1 MRLARVAKALVD
13 VDLYDIADLVGAQR
27 SKLQEHRVFTV
38 VTLCAARLYVDLSAH
53 NLEEEELDFIE
64 GIRQQVNSAQAQ
76 AIAQR
81 IQPLGACLHPL
92 GNQAES
98 ARTDFDSC
106 HGVPHQGLQP
116 QARCGIQLHPF
127 SCQF

>member
-1 MRLARVAKALVD
+1 M
-13 VDLYDIADLVGAQR
+13 
-27 SKLQEHRVFTV
+27 
-38 VTLCAARLYVDLSAH
+38 DLSAH

-76 AIAQR
+76 AIAHL
-81 IQPLGACLHPL
+81 IQPLSACLHPL

-106 HGVPHQGLQP
+106 NGVPHQGLQP
-116 QARCGIQLHPF
+116 EARCGIQLHPF
-127 SCQF
+127 SCQL